1 MSKARIETLRSLLN
15 QYNHEYYVQNG
26 SSVSDQEYDRLMQEL
41 IALEAQYPQFDDALS
56 PSKRV
61 GGGISESFTKI
72 RHKRQMLSLGNVY
85 NQQEVSDFVD
95 KIQSDYGL
103 VSFCVELKI
112 DGLAMS
118 IEYQEGRFH
127 HAVTRGD
134 GEVGEDVS
142 TNVKT
147 IRSIPLQIHEMR
159 DMEVR
164 GEVFMPKAS
173 LESVNQQRL
182 IDQEEPFANPRNA
195 AAGSIRQLDSSIASK
210 RGLDAFWYYWPDAES
225 FGQTHHSQ
233 ALKTLKTLGFKTNP
247 YTKTVTFK
255 EELWD
260 LILEYT
266 ALRNTLPY
274 EIDGIVIKV
283 DEIALQ
289 KRLGFTAKTPRWAV
303 AYKFPAEEVT
313 TKLQDIFITVG
324 RTGKIT
330 PNAKLDPVRIAGTSV
345 AFAQL
350 HNEDFIAS
358 KDIRINDIV
367 IVRKA
372 GEIIPEVV
380 ASLPDRRDGSQ
391 VPYVFPNTCPSC
403 GGPLVRDENEAAH
416 YCINVSCPSRITEA
430 LAHFTSRSAMNI
442 DGLGIKT
449 IQTLYEAKLVDSIDD
464 IYTLK
469 AENFKGLAGFKETS
483 VGKLLTAIETSKANS
498 LEKLLTGLGIRQVGE
513 KAAKTLTERFG
524 SLEALRTT
532 SIDELKNT
540 PDVGDI
546 TATQIRAYF
555 DETHNAILLDKLISL
570 GLNTHSK
577 LTRIASPYLGKTIV
591 VTGSIEGYTRQDV
604 EAWFQARGAKAAGS
618 VSKLT
623 SLVIVGENAGSKAD
637 KAKEL
642 NVPILSG
649 DDWLKE
655 VNS

>member
-1 MSKARIETLRSLLN
+1 MSKARIEELRTLLN
-15 QYNHEYYVQNG
+15 KYNHEYYVQNA

-41 IALEAQYPQFDDALS
+41 MVLEAQYPQFDDALS

-85 NQQEVSDFVD
+85 NQQEVTDFID
-95 KIQSDYGL
+95 KIQGEYGF

-118 IEYQEGRFH
+118 VEYQEGRFH

-147 IRSIPLQIHEMR
+147 IRSIPLQISETR
-159 DMEVR
+159 EMEVR

-173 LESVNQQRL
+173 LESVNKQRL

-210 RGLDAFWYYWPDAES
+210 RGLDAFWYYWPDAEN

-233 ALKTLKTLGFKTNP
+233 ALKTLKSLGFKTNP

-255 EELWD
+255 EELWE

-266 ALRNTLPY
+266 QLRNTLPY

-345 AFAQL
+345 GFAQL

-380 ASLPDRRDGSQ
+380 ASLPQRRDGSQ

-449 IQTLYEAKLVDSIDD
+449 IQALYDAKLVDSIDD

-469 AENFKGLAGFKETS
+469 AENFKGLPGFQDTS
-483 VGKLLTAIETSKANS
+483 VKKLLTAIEASKANS

-513 KAAKTLTERFG
+513 KAAKTLTQRFG
-524 SLEALRTT
+524 SLDALRNAST
-532 SIDELKNT
+532 DELKDT

-546 TATQIRAYF
+546 TAEQIRAYF
-555 DETHNAILLDKLISL
+555 TETHNAILLDNLIAL
-570 GLNTHSK
+570 GLNTQSK
-577 LTRIASPYLGKTIV
+577 LTRIASPYQGKTIV
-591 VTGSIEGYTRQDV
+591 VTGSIEGYTRQEV
-604 EAWFQARGAKAAGS
+604 EAWFEQRGAKAAGS

-637 KAKEL
+637 RAKEL
-642 NVPILSG
+642 NIPILSG
-649 DDWLKE
+649 EDWLKE
-655 VNS
+655 VKQ

>member
-1 MSKARIETLRSLLN
+1 MSKTRIEELRTLLN
-15 QYNHEYYVQNG
+15 HYNHEYYVQNG

-41 IALEAQYPQFDDALS
+41 IDLENQYPELDDALS

-85 NQQEVSDFVD
+85 NQQEVYDFID
-95 KIQSDYGL
+95 KIQGDYGP

-142 TNVKT
+142 ANVKT
-147 IRSIPLQIHEMR
+147 IRSIPLQISEKR
-159 DMEVR
+159 EMEVR
-164 GEVFMPKAS
+164 GEVYMPKAS
-173 LESVNQQRL
+173 LESVNKQRL

-210 RGLDAFWYYWPDAES
+210 RGLDAFWYYWPDAET
-225 FGQTHHSQ
+225 FTQTHHSQ
-233 ALKTLKTLGFKTNP
+233 ALKTLKTMGFKTNP

-255 EELWD
+255 EELWE
-260 LILEYT
+260 LILDYT
-266 ALRNTLPY
+266 QLRSTLPY

-283 DEIALQ
+283 DELALQ

-330 PNAKLDPVRIAGTSV
+330 PNAKLEPVRIAGTSV
-345 AFAQL
+345 GFAQL
-350 HNEDFIAS
+350 HNEDFITF
-358 KDIRINDIV
+358 KDIRINDAV

-380 ASLPDRRDGSQ
+380 SSLPDRRDGSQ
-391 VPYVFPNTCPSC
+391 KPYVFPNTCPSC

-464 IYTLK
+464 IYTLHRDQLL
-469 AENFKGLAGFKETS
+469 GLPGFKQTS
-483 VGKLLTAIETSKANS
+483 TDHLLSAIEASKANS

-513 KAAKTLTERFG
+513 KAAKTLTLRFQNLDALRKA
-524 SLEALRTT
+524 SLE
-532 SIDELKNT
+532 DLKNT
-540 PDVGDI
+540 QDVGDI
-546 TATQIRAYF
+546 TAKQIQAYF
-555 DETHNAILLDKLISL
+555 SETHNTVLLDNLIAL

-577 LTRIASPYLGKTIV
+577 LTQISSPYQGKTIV
-591 VTGSIEGYTRQDV
+591 VTGSIEGFTRQDV
-604 EAWFQARGAKAAGS
+604 EAWFEERGAKAAGS

-637 KAKEL
+637 KAKAL
-642 NVPILSG
+642 NIPILSG
-649 DDWLKE
+649 EDWLKE
-655 VNS
+655 VNP

>member
-1 MSKARIETLRSLLN
+1 MIKDRIDELRALLN
-15 QYNHEYYVQNG
+15 RYNHEYYVQNA

-41 IALEAQYPQFDDALS
+41 ISLETQYPEYQDALS

-72 RHKRQMLSLGNVY
+72 RHKRLMLSLGNVY
-85 NQQEVSDFVD
+85 NQEEVYDFVD
-95 KIQSDYGL
+95 KIQSEYGP

-118 IEYQEGRFH
+118 VEYQEGRFH

-134 GEVGEDVS
+134 GEIGEDVS
-142 TNVKT
+142 ANVKT
-147 IRSIPLQIHEMR
+147 IRSIPLQISQLREL
-159 DMEVR
+159 EVR
-164 GEVFMPKAS
+164 GEVYMPKAA
-173 LESVNQQRL
+173 LESLNKQRL
-182 IDQEEPFANPRNA
+182 IDHEEPFANPRNA
-195 AAGSIRQLDSSIASK
+195 AAGSIRQLDASIAAK

-266 ALRNTLPY
+266 KLRSTLPY

-283 DEIALQ
+283 DELALQ

-345 AFAQL
+345 GFAQL

-358 KDIRINDIV
+358 KDIRIGDIV

-380 ASLPDRRDGSQ
+380 GSLSERRDGSQ
-391 VPYVFPNTCPSC
+391 VPYVFPSTCPSC

-430 LAHFTSRSAMNI
+430 LAHFCSRSAMNI

-464 IYTLK
+464 IYTLQK
-469 AENFKGLAGFKETS
+469 DQILSLPGFKQTS
-483 VGKLLTAIETSKANS
+483 ADNLLTAIEASKANS

-513 KAAKTLTERFG
+513 KAAKTLALRFG
-524 SLEALRTT
+524 SLEALRFA
-532 SIDELKNT
+532 SVEDLKNT

-546 TATQIRAYF
+546 TANQIKAYF
-555 DETHNAILLDKLISL
+555 SEAHNAALLDNLIAL
-570 GLNTHSK
+570 GLNTQSK
-577 LTRIASPYLGKTIV
+577 LTQIASPYQGKTIV
-591 VTGSIEGYTRQDV
+591 VTGSIEGFTRQEV
-604 EAWFQARGAKAAGS
+604 EAWFEERGAKAAGS

-637 KAKEL
+637 KAKTL
-642 NVPILSG
+642 NIPILSG
-649 DDWLKE
+649 EDWLKE
-655 VNS
+655 VKQ